1 VQHNR
6 PAHFP
11 DLNRPAPDPVDRGLN
26 RRSFLAGLGGL
37 AAAGFLAGC
46 GGNGNA
52 SGGGADGVTFLN
64 WEQVKG
70 NPLEQAIQAF
80 EKESGTKVTVQ
91 PAVTQE
97 YDTKM
102 RTLIAGGSPPDVMRI
117 NDDFVRGFSEQG
129 ALLDLRPYIDKDQL
143 DTAQF
148 AKETFEFPQ
157 QPDGSHTAWV
167 LGYQP
172 RLIFYN
178 VDLFKQAGV
187 PLPPA
192 TWSADGWSWQDFAET
207 AKKLTDPAKKQYG
220 ALVYLDTG
228 YEQTFTVNHGSET
241 GIFSADGTRFTLPG
255 AKEAEALQWATDLTC
270 KDKVQ
275 PPWSALQQDNV
286 QNQMFAQG
294 KIAMMFATF
303 GTVPYLRS
311 TVKDF
316 TWDVAPPPAD
326 LEQKTESSVI
336 VFCVPKKAKNPDAA
350 WELLKYLASEDGGK
364 ILLQGGAFTPIN
376 LKAAAELAPNGQAP
390 EHIGLFAEAA
400 KHLTATNQ
408 TKNTIGARELYRPAL
423 DQAYNCEKPVADVLK
438 QISPQVENALKG

>member
-1 VQHNR
+1 MQTIHSN
-6 PAHFP
+6 
-11 DLNRPAPDPVDRGLN
+11 LS
-26 RRSFLAGLGGL
+26 RRRFLAGLTGL
-37 AAAGFLAGC
+37 AAGGMLAGC

-52 SGGGADGVTFLN
+52 SGGGDGKGLTFLN
-64 WEQVKG
+64 WQQVKG
-70 NPLEQAIQAF
+70 TPLEQAIQAY
-80 EKESGTKVTVQ
+80 EKSSGAKVTVQ

-102 RTLIAGGSPPDVMRI
+102 RTLLAGGSPPDVMRI

-129 ALLDLRPYIDKDQL
+129 ALLDLKPYLEKDGV
-143 DTAQF
+143 DTAAF
-148 AKETFEFPQ
+148 AKEAFEFPK

-167 LGYQP
+167 LGYEP

-187 PLPPA
+187 PLPPT
-192 TWSADGWSWQDFAET
+192 TWSPDGWTWADFADR

-241 GIFSADGTRFTLPG
+241 GIYSTDGAQFTLPG
-255 AKEAEALQWATDLTC
+255 AKEVEALQWATDLTC

-286 QNQMFAQG
+286 QNQLFAQG

-303 GTVPYLRS
+303 GTVPYMRT

-326 LEQKTESSVI
+326 VQQKTEASVI
-336 VFCVPKKAKNPDAA
+336 VFCIPKTAKNPDQA
-350 WELLKYLASEDGGK
+350 WELLKFLAGEEGGK

-376 LKAAAELAPNGQAP
+376 KKVAAQLAPGGKMP
-390 EHIGLFAEAA
+390 EHIGLFGEAA
-400 KHLTATNQ
+400 NHLTATNQ
-408 TKNTIGARELYRPAL
+408 TKNTLGARELYRPAL
-423 DQAYNCEKPVADVLK
+423 DQAYNCEKPVGDVLN
-438 QISPQVENALKG
+438 QIKPQVETALKG

>member
-1 VQHNR
+1 VQTQLSN
-6 PAHFP
+6 
-11 DLNRPAPDPVDRGLN
+11 LS
-26 RRSFLAGLGGL
+26 RRRFLAGLGTLSAGL
-37 AAAGFLAGC
+37 AAGGALAGC

-52 SGGGADGVTFLN
+52 GGGSKKGLTFLN

-70 NPLEQAIQAF
+70 TPLEQAIQAY
-80 EKESGTKVTVQ
+80 EKSSGATVTVQ

-102 RTLIAGGSPPDVMRI
+102 RTLLAGGSPPDVMRI

-129 ALLDLRPYIDKDQL
+129 ALLDLKPYIDKDQL
-143 DTAQF
+143 DTSAF
-148 AKETFEFPQ
+148 AKEAYEFPK

-187 PLPPA
+187 PLPPT
-192 TWSADGWSWQDFAET
+192 TWSSTNWTWADVTET

-228 YEQTFTVNHGSET
+228 YEQTFTVNHGSQT
-241 GIFSADGTRFTLPG
+241 GIFSTDGTKFTLPDT
-255 AKEAEALQWATDLTC
+255 KEVEALQWATDLTC
-270 KDKVQ
+270 KEKVQ

-303 GTVPYLRS
+303 GTVPYMRT

-326 LEQKTESSVI
+326 VEQKTESSVI
-336 VFCVPKKAKNPDAA
+336 VFCIPKTAKNPDQA
-350 WELLKYLASEDGGK
+350 WALLKFLAGEEGGK

-376 LKAAAELAPNGQAP
+376 NKVAAQLAPNGKMP
-390 EHIGLFAEAA
+390 EHIGLFGEAA

-408 TKNTIGARELYRPAL
+408 TKNTLGARELYRPAL
-423 DQAYNCEKPVADVLK
+423 DQAYNCEKPVGEVLQ
-438 QISPQVENALKG
+438 QIKPQVENALKG

>member
-1 VQHNR
+1 MQTQLSN
-6 PAHFP
+6 
-11 DLNRPAPDPVDRGLN
+11 LS
-26 RRSFLAGLGGL
+26 RRRFLAGLGTLSAGL
-37 AAAGFLAGC
+37 AAGGALAGC
-46 GGNGNA
+46 GGNGNGSS
-52 SGGGADGVTFLN
+52 SGGKSLTFLN

-70 NPLEQAIQAF
+70 TPLEQAIQAY
-80 EKESGTKVTVQ
+80 EKSSGAKVTVQ

-102 RTLIAGGSPPDVMRI
+102 RTLLAGGSPPDIMRI

-129 ALLDLRPYIDKDQL
+129 ALLDLKPYIEKDQL
-143 DTAQF
+143 DTSAF
-148 AKETFEFPQ
+148 AKEAYEFPK
-157 QPDGSHTAWV
+157 QPDGSHTAWI

-187 PLPPA
+187 PLPPTDWSSA
-192 TWSADGWSWQDFAET
+192 GWTWSDFAET

-228 YEQTFTVNHGSET
+228 YEQTFTVNHGSQT
-241 GIFSADGTRFTLPG
+241 GIFSTDGTKFTLPD
-255 AKEAEALQWATDLTC
+255 AKEVEALQWATDLTC

-303 GTVPYLRS
+303 GTVPYMRT

-336 VFCVPKKAKNPDAA
+336 VFCIPKTAKNPDQA
-350 WELLKYLASEDGGK
+350 WGLLKFLAGEEGGK

-376 LKAAAELAPNGQAP
+376 NKVAATLAPNGKMP
-390 EHIGLFAEAA
+390 EHIALFGEAA

-408 TKNTIGARELYRPAL
+408 TKNTLGARELYRPAL
-423 DQAYNCEKPVADVLK
+423 DQAYNCEKQVGDVLQK
-438 QISPQVENALKG
+438 VKPQVENALKGS

>member
-1 VQHNR
+1 VQTQL
-6 PAHFP
+6 PA
-11 DLNRPAPDPVDRGLN
+11 LS
-26 RRSFLAGLGGL
+26 RRRFLAGLGGI
-37 AAAGFLAGC
+37 AAGGVLAGC

-52 SGGGADGVTFLN
+52 GGGKNGLTFLN

-80 EKESGTKVTVQ
+80 EKSSGTSVTIQ
-91 PAVTQE
+91 PAVTTE

-117 NDDFVRGFSEQG
+117 NDDFVRGFSAQG
-129 ALLDLRPYIDKDQL
+129 ALLDLRPYIEKDKL
-143 DTAQF
+143 DTTAF
-148 AKETFEFPQ
+148 AKETYEFPK

-167 LGYQP
+167 LGYEP

-178 VDLFKQAGV
+178 ADLFKQAGV
-187 PLPPA
+187 PLPPT
-192 TWSADGWSWQDFAET
+192 TWSPTGWTWSDFTEK

-228 YEQTFTVNHGSET
+228 YEQTFTVNHGSQT
-241 GIFSADGTRFTLPG
+241 GIFSTDGSHFTLPD
-255 AKEAEALQWATDLTC
+255 AKEVEALQWATDLTC

-275 PPWSALQQDNV
+275 PPWSALQQDNAET
-286 QNQMFAQG
+286 QMFAQG
-294 KIAMMFATF
+294 KLAMMFATF

-311 TVKDF
+311 TIKDF
-316 TWDVAPPPAD
+316 TWDVAAPPAD
-326 LEQKTESSVI
+326 VEQKTESSVI
-336 VFCVPKKAKNPDAA
+336 VFCIPKKAKNPDQA
-350 WELLKYLASEDGGK
+350 WALLKYLASEDGGK

-376 LKAAAELAPNGQAP
+376 NKAAALLAPNGKMP

-408 TKNTIGARELYRPAL
+408 TKNTLGARELYRPAL
-423 DQAYNCEKPVADVLK
+423 DQAYNCEKSVGDVLQ
-438 QISPQVENALKG
+438 QIKPQVETALKGS

>member
-1 VQHNR
+1 MQTFRSN
-6 PAHFP
+6 
-11 DLNRPAPDPVDRGLN
+11 LS
-26 RRSFLAGLGGL
+26 RRRFLAGLTGIAAGGAL
-37 AAAGFLAGC
+37 AAC

-52 SGGGADGVTFLN
+52 GGGSKKGLTFLN

-70 NPLEQAIQAF
+70 TPLEQAIQAY
-80 EKESGTKVTVQ
+80 EKSSGTSVTVQ

-102 RTLIAGGSPPDVMRI
+102 RTLLAGGSPPDVMRI

-129 ALLDLRPYIDKDQL
+129 ALLDLQPYIEKDKL
-143 DTAQF
+143 DTSAF
-148 AKETFEFPQ
+148 AKEAYEFPKQ
-157 QPDGSHTAWV
+157 TDGSHTAWV

-187 PLPPA
+187 PLPPT
-192 TWSADGWSWQDFAET
+192 TWSSTGWTWADFADK
-207 AKKLTDPAKKQYG
+207 AKKLTDPGKKQYG

-228 YEQTFTVNHGSET
+228 YEQTFTVNHGSQT
-241 GIFSADGTRFTLPG
+241 GIFSTDGRQFTLPDQ
-255 AKEAEALQWATDLTC
+255 KEVEALQWATDLTC

-303 GTVPYLRS
+303 GTVPYMRT

-316 TWDVAPPPAD
+316 TWDVAPPPGD

-336 VFCVPKKAKNPDAA
+336 VFCVPKTAKNPDQA
-350 WELLKYLASEDGGK
+350 WELLKFLAGEEGGK
-364 ILLQGGAFTPIN
+364 ILLGGGAFTPIN
-376 LKAAAELAPNGQAP
+376 NKVAAQLAPNGKMP
-390 EHIGLFAEAA
+390 EHIALFGEAA

-408 TKNTIGARELYRPAL
+408 TKNTLGARELYRPAL
-423 DQAYNCEKPVADVLK
+423 DQAYNCEKPVGDVLQ
-438 QISPQVENALKG
+438 QIKPQVENALKG

>member
-1 VQHNR
+1 MQTQLSN
-6 PAHFP
+6 
-11 DLNRPAPDPVDRGLN
+11 LS
-26 RRSFLAGLGGL
+26 RRRFLAGLGTLSAGL
-37 AAAGFLAGC
+37 AAGGALAGC

-52 SGGGADGVTFLN
+52 GGGSKKGLTFLN

-70 NPLEQAIQAF
+70 TPLEQAIQAY
-80 EKESGTKVTVQ
+80 EKSSGATVTVQ

-102 RTLIAGGSPPDVMRI
+102 RTLLAGGSPPDIMRI

-129 ALLDLRPYIDKDQL
+129 ALLDLKPYIEKDQL
-143 DTAQF
+143 DTSAF
-148 AKETFEFPQ
+148 AKEAYEFPK

-187 PLPPA
+187 PLPPT
-192 TWSADGWSWQDFAET
+192 TWSPDGWTWADFADR

-228 YEQTFTVNHGSET
+228 YEQTFTVNHGSQT
-241 GIFSADGTRFTLPG
+241 GIFSTDGTKFTLPD
-255 AKEAEALQWATDLTC
+255 AKEVEALQWATDLTC

-275 PPWSALQQDNV
+275 PPWSALQQDNAET
-286 QNQMFAQG
+286 QMFAQG
-294 KIAMMFATF
+294 KLAMMFATF

-316 TWDVAPPPAD
+316 TWDVAAPPAD
-326 LEQKTESSVI
+326 VEQKTESSVI
-336 VFCVPKKAKNPDAA
+336 VFCIPKKAKNPDQA
-350 WELLKYLASEDGGK
+350 WELLKYLASEEGGK
-364 ILLQGGAFTPIN
+364 TLLQGGAFTPIN
-376 LKAAAELAPNGQAP
+376 NKAAAQLAPNGKMPQ
-390 EHIGLFAEAA
+390 HIGLFAEAA

-408 TKNTIGARELYRPAL
+408 TKNTLGARELYRPAL
-423 DQAYNCEKPVADVLK
+423 DQAYNCEKPVGDVLS
-438 QISPQVENALKG
+438 QIKPQVENALKG

>member
-1 VQHNR
+1 VQTHLSN
-6 PAHFP
+6 
-11 DLNRPAPDPVDRGLN
+11 LS
-26 RRSFLAGLGGL
+26 RRRFLAGLGGL
-37 AAAGFLAGC
+37 AAGGVLAGC
-46 GGNGNA
+46 GGNGN
-52 SGGGADGVTFLN
+52 SGGSDKKGLTFLN

-70 NPLEQAIQAF
+70 NPLEQAIKAF
-80 EKESGTKVTVQ
+80 EKESGTSVTVQ
-91 PAVTQE
+91 PAVTTE

-117 NDDFVRGFSEQG
+117 NDDFVRGFSTQG
-129 ALLDLRPYIDKDQL
+129 ALLDLNSYIEKDKL
-143 DTAQF
+143 DTSQF
-148 AKETFEFPQ
+148 AKETFDFPK

-187 PLPPA
+187 PLPPT
-192 TWSADGWSWQDFAET
+192 TWSPTGWTWADFAEK

-228 YEQTFTVNHGSET
+228 YEQTFTVNHGSQT
-241 GIFSADGTRFTLPG
+241 GIFSADGTKFTLPD
-255 AKEAEALQWATDLTC
+255 AKEVEALQWATDLTC
-270 KDKVQ
+270 KEKVQ

-311 TVKDF
+311 TMKDF

-326 LEQKTESSVI
+326 VEQKTESSVI
-336 VFCVPKKAKNPDAA
+336 VFCVPKKAKNPDQA
-350 WELLKYLASEDGGK
+350 WELLKYLASEEGGK

-376 LKAAAELAPNGQAP
+376 NKAAAGLAPNGKMP

-408 TKNTIGARELYRPAL
+408 TKNTLGARELYRPAL
-423 DQAYNCEKPVADVLK
+423 DQAYNCEKPVGDVLSK
-438 QISPQVENALKG
+438 IKPQVETALKG

>member
-1 VQHNR
+1 MQTQLSN
-6 PAHFP
+6 
-11 DLNRPAPDPVDRGLN
+11 LS
-26 RRSFLAGLGGL
+26 RRRFLAGLTGL
-37 AAAGFLAGC
+37 AAGGVLAGC

-52 SGGGADGVTFLN
+52 GGGGGKNGLTFLN

-80 EKESGTKVTVQ
+80 EKESGTKVTIQ

-117 NDDFVRGFSEQG
+117 NDDFVRGFSTQG
-129 ALLDLRPYIDKDQL
+129 ALLDLNPYIEKDKL
-143 DTAQF
+143 DTSAF
-148 AKETFEFPQ
+148 AKETYEFPK

-167 LGYQP
+167 LGYEP

-178 VDLFKQAGV
+178 ADLFKQAGV
-187 PLPPA
+187 PLPPT
-192 TWSADGWSWQDFAET
+192 TWSPDGWTWADFADR
-207 AKKLTDPAKKQYG
+207 AKKLTDPGKKQYG

-228 YEQTFTVNHGSET
+228 YEQTFTVNHGSQT
-241 GIFSADGTRFTLPG
+241 GIFSQDGTKFTLPD
-255 AKEAEALQWATDLTC
+255 AKEVEALQWATDLTC

-275 PPWSALQQDNV
+275 PPWSALQQDNAET
-286 QNQMFAQG
+286 QMFAQG
-294 KIAMMFATF
+294 KLAMMFATF
-303 GTVPYLRS
+303 GTVPYLRT

-326 LEQKTESSVI
+326 VEQKTESSVI
-336 VFCVPKKAKNPDAA
+336 VFCIPKKAKNPDQA
-350 WELLKYLASEDGGK
+350 WELLKYLASEEGGK
-364 ILLQGGAFTPIN
+364 TLLQGGAFTPIN
-376 LKAAAELAPNGQAP
+376 NKAAAQLAPNGKAP

-408 TKNTIGARELYRPAL
+408 TKNTLGARELYRPEL
-423 DQAYNCEKPVADVLK
+423 DKAYNCEKPVGDVLS
-438 QISPQVENALKG
+438 QIKPQVENALKG

>member
-1 VQHNR
+1 MQTN
-6 PAHFP
+6 
-11 DLNRPAPDPVDRGLN
+11 LSNLN
-26 RRSFLAGLGGL
+26 RRRFLAGLTGL
-37 AAAGFLAGC
+37 TAAGLLAGC
-46 GGNGNA
+46 GGNGSA
-52 SGGGADGVTFLN
+52 SGGGGKKGLTFLN

-80 EKESGTKVTVQ
+80 EKESGTQVTIQ

-117 NDDFVRGFSEQG
+117 NDDFVRGFSQQG
-129 ALLDLRPYIDKDQL
+129 ALLDLKPYIEKDKL
-143 DTAQF
+143 DTSQY
-148 AKETFEFPQ
+148 AKETFEFPL

-187 PLPPA
+187 PLPPT
-192 TWSADGWSWQDFAET
+192 TWSSAGWTWPDFEAA

-241 GIFSADGTRFTLPG
+241 GIFSKDGTQFTLPG
-255 AKEAEALQWATDLTC
+255 SKEVEALQWATDLTC
-270 KDKVQ
+270 KDQVQ
-275 PPWSALQQDNV
+275 PPWSMLQQDNV

-311 TVKDF
+311 AVKDF

-326 LEQKTESSVI
+326 VAQKTESSVI
-336 VFCVPKKAKNPDAA
+336 VFCVPKKAKNPDQA
-350 WELLKYLASEDGGK
+350 WDLLKYLASEDGGK

-376 LKAAAELAPNGQAP
+376 LKAAAELAPNGKAP
-390 EHIGLFAEAA
+390 AHIGLFAEAA

-423 DQAYNCEKPVADVLK
+423 DTAYNCEKPVGDVLQGVK
-438 QISPQVENALKG
+438 SQVENALKG